1 MTKDLGALLREL
13 REARQVMAVVV
24 DEYGGTAGIV
34 TLHDVLEELV
44 GEIESEF
51 DLPNN
56 ELTWVDDHTVEV
68 SGSMTIDDFN
78 ETVGTRPAPARARAR
93 WPGSPSTR
101 SGRRPEPG
109 DVVRGGRRDAAH
121 RGGPGP
127 ADHQASHRALTG
139 SLVQVQGYREGLRP

>member
-1 MTKDLGALLREL
+1 
-13 REARQVMAVVV
+13 MAVVV

-56 ELTWVDDHTVEV
+56 ELNWVDERTVEV

-78 ETVGTRPAPARARAR
+78 EAVGSTLPQRGPRTLAGLAFDAAGAASRA
-93 WPGSPSTR
+93 
-101 SGRRPEPG
+101 GRRG
-109 DVVRGGRRDAAH
+109 AGGRRGAAH
-121 RGGPGP
+121 RGG
-127 ADHQASHRALTG
+127 
-139 SLVQVQGYREGLRP
+139 